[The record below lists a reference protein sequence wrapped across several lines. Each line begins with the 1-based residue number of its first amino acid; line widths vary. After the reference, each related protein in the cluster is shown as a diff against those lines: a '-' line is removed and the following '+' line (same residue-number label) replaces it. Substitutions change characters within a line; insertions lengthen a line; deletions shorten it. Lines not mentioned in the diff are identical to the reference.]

1 MAVTALPEKDKAI
14 ITASYG
20 LNVAES
26 RVILLA
32 ITVAKE
38 YQLTSDFD
46 TLLGKRIEISATRYV
61 DMFGIPDQPAYRV
74 IQDACRTLFKRQF
87 SYTESAENTN
97 LWHRTSHWVIDIA
110 YMNEVETVALSLT
123 PTVIA
128 FMDELEERLKIHNV
142 QKIANLTNAHTIL
155 LYELLTTLHY
165 NSKAPRI
172 GIKELRKELGILDH
186 EYKRMFDFK
195 RQVLDFSIEQINEH
209 TDIKISYKQ
218 HRKVRTINAFT
229 FTIDLKKIPLSFNSI
244 YT

>member
-1 MAVTALPEKDKAI
+1 MAVKALPEKDKAI
-14 ITASYG
+14 ITASYS

-38 YQLTSDFD
+38 YQTTADLD

-61 DMFGIPDQPAYRV
+61 DMFGIPEEPAYV
-74 IQDACRTLFKRQF
+74 LLQDACRSLFKRQF
-87 SYTESAENTN
+87 SYTESAENTS
-97 LWHRTSHWVIDIA
+97 LWHRTSHWVVDIA

-128 FMDELEERLKIHNV
+128 FMDELEARLKIYNV
-142 QKIANLTNAHTIL
+142 QKVASLTNAHTIR
-155 LYELLTTLHY
+155 LYELLTALHHK
-165 NSKAPRI
+165 SKSLRI
-172 GIKELRKELGILDH
+172 DIKELRKELGVLDH

-195 RQVLDFSIEQINEH
+195 RQVLDFSIEQINER
-209 TDIKISYKQ
+209 TDIRVSYEQ

-229 FTIDLKKIPLSFNSI
+229 FTIETKKNIS
-244 YT
+244 

>member
-1 MAVTALPEKDKAI
+1 MAVKDLPEKDKAI

-38 YQLTSDFD
+38 YQTTADLD
-46 TLLGKRIEISATRYV
+46 TLLGKRIEISAIRYV
-61 DMFGIPDQPAYRV
+61 DMFGMPEQPAYGLL
-74 IQDACRTLFKRQF
+74 QDACRSLFKRQF
-87 SYTESAENTN
+87 SYTEPAENTN

-110 YMNEVETVALSLT
+110 YMNEVETVAFSLT

-128 FMDELEERLKIHNV
+128 FMDELEERLKIYNV
-142 QKIANLTNAHTIL
+142 QKVASLTNAHTIR
-155 LYELLTTLHY
+155 LYELLTAL
-165 NSKAPRI
+165 NRKSKSPRI
-172 GIKELRKELGILDH
+172 DIKELREELGVPDH

-209 TDIKISYKQ
+209 TDIKVSYEQ
-218 HRKVRTINAFT
+218 HRNVRTINAFT
-229 FTIDLKKIPLSFNSI
+229 FTIEMKKHTS
-244 YT
+244 

>member
-1 MAVTALPEKDKAI
+1 MAVKELPEKDKAI

-38 YQLTSDFD
+38 YQTTADLD
-46 TLLGKRIEISATRYV
+46 TLLGKRIEISAIRYV
-61 DMFGIPDQPAYRV
+61 DMFGMPEQPAYGLL
-74 IQDACRTLFKRQF
+74 QDACRSLFKRQF
-87 SYTESAENTN
+87 SYTEPADNTN

-110 YMNEVETVALSLT
+110 YMNEVETVAFSLT

-128 FMDELEERLKIHNV
+128 FMDELEERLKIYNV
-142 QKIANLTNAHTIL
+142 QKVASLTNAHTIR
-155 LYELLTTLHY
+155 LYELLTAL
-165 NSKAPRI
+165 NRKSKSPRI
-172 GIKELRKELGILDH
+172 DIKELREELGVLDH

-209 TDIKISYKQ
+209 TDIKVSYEQ
-218 HRKVRTINAFT
+218 HRNVRTINAFT
-229 FTIDLKKIPLSFNSI
+229 FTIEMKKHTS
-244 YT
+244 

>member
-1 MAVTALPEKDKAI
+1 MAVKELPEKDKAI

-38 YQLTSDFD
+38 YQTTADLD

-61 DMFGIPDQPAYRV
+61 DMFGMPEQPAYRLL
-74 IQDACRTLFKRQF
+74 QDACRSLFKRQF
-87 SYTESAENTN
+87 SYTEPAENTN

-110 YMNEVETVALSLT
+110 YMNEVETVAFSLT
-123 PTVIA
+123 PTVID
-128 FMDELEERLKIHNV
+128 FMNELEERLKIYNV
-142 QKIANLTNAHTIL
+142 QKVASLTNAHTIR
-155 LYELLTTLHY
+155 LYELLTAL
-165 NSKAPRI
+165 NRKSKSPRI
-172 GIKELRKELGILDH
+172 DIKELRKELGVLDH

-209 TDIKISYKQ
+209 TDIKVSYEQ
-218 HRKVRTINAFT
+218 HRNVRTINAFT
-229 FTIDLKKIPLSFNSI
+229 FTIEMKKHTS
-244 YT
+244 